1 LIMDGC
7 SSDRTL
13 EIAHSFPHL
22 TVHSGRDRGLY
33 DAMNRGAFF
42 ARGEWLIFLQA
53 DDWLPEGALAAFQ
66 AAMGKN
72 PAAEIL
78 TGSAEA
84 VHQIGESLWETRWQ
98 RASAADKALTIENIA
113 LGEPMLNARA
123 IRKSLFKKTG
133 PFDLA
138 YSLASDRDFLLKL
151 TALQPQVATID
162 APTYRYRWHNG
173 SRTMNAG
180 NSLSRRLAAE
190 NLAIARKHLSALSW
204 TAEDKLSLRAWHS
217 RQSLQAAL
225 CALEAFDPIGFVRVV
240 PQAVTRDPSWP
251 LHSPGSL
258 RNVLRAGSAGAFA
271 QSRNSVACSP
281 GKNRPVKNHRADFF
295 AWLICQRSESP
306 LFWNTFIRLIK
317 SKASRKDSATNQS
330 KSHAKSQNLTC
341 EKSVERLQYA
351 GAFGSPCCNS
361 FLFFAAAG
369 LV

>member
-1 LIMDGC
+1 MALPAAPLFTIITPTLNASATLEDAVCSAMGQGIEYEHLIMDGC

-42 ARGEWLIFLQA
+42 ARGEWLVFLQA
-53 DDWLPEGALAAFQ
+53 DDWLPEGALAAFR

-84 VHQIGESLWETRWQ
+84 VRQIGENLWDPQWQ
-98 RASAADKALTIENIA
+98 RTSDADKALTIENIA

-123 IRKSLFKKTG
+123 IRKSLFKKAG

-151 TALQPQVATID
+151 IVLQPQAATVD
-162 APTYRYRWHNG
+162 APTYRYRWHEG

-180 NSLSRRLAAE
+180 NSLSRRLTAE
-190 NLAIARKHLSALSW
+190 NLAIARKHLCDLSW
-204 TAEDKLSLRAWHS
+204 SAADKLSLRDWHS

-225 CALEAFDPIGFVRVV
+225 CALEAFDPIGFFRVI
-240 PQAVTRDPSWP
+240 PPAVARDPSWP
-251 LHSPGSL
+251 F
-258 RNVLRAGSAGAFA
+258 VFAGEFAKCFAGWAGRGFRTKSQLNRL
-271 QSRNSVACSP
+271 QSRQ
-281 GKNRPVKNHRADFF
+281 D
-295 AWLICQRSESP
+295 
-306 LFWNTFIRLIK
+306 
-317 SKASRKDSATNQS
+317 
-330 KSHAKSQNLTC
+330 
-341 EKSVERLQYA
+341 
-351 GAFGSPCCNS
+351 
-361 FLFFAAAG
+361 
-369 LV
+369 

>member
-1 LIMDGC
+1 MALPAAPLFTIITPTLNASATLEDAVCSAMGQGIEYEHLIMDGC

-66 AAMGKN
+66 AAMEKN

-84 VHQIGESLWETRWQ
+84 VRQIGEGLLDPQWQ
-98 RASAADKALTIENIA
+98 RTSDADKALTIQNIA

-123 IRKSLFKKTG
+123 IRKSLFKKAS

-151 TALQPQVATID
+151 TALQPQAATVD
-162 APTYRYRWHNG
+162 APTYRYRWHEG

-180 NSLSRRLAAE
+180 NSLSRRLTAE
-190 NLAIARKHLSALSW
+190 NLAIAEKHLQSSAEPAMRRLL
-204 TAEDKLSLRAWHS
+204 KLWHH

-225 CALEAFDPIGFVRVV
+225 CALEALQPLAFL
-240 PQAVTRDPSWP
+240 QASFRATRINPSWP
-251 LHSPGSL
+251 PACVAEFL
-258 RNVLRAGSAGAFA
+258 RCFTGWAGRGF
-271 QSRNSVACSP
+271 
-281 GKNRPVKNHRADFF
+281 KT
-295 AWLICQRSESP
+295 RSQI
-306 LFWNTFIRLIK
+306 T
-317 SKASRKDSATNQS
+317 
-330 KSHAKSQNLTC
+330 SQ
-341 EKSVERLQYA
+341 
-351 GAFGSPCCNS
+351 
-361 FLFFAAAG
+361 
-369 LV
+369 

>member
-1 LIMDGC
+1 MAPPAAPLFTIITPTLNASATLEDAVCSAMGQGIECEHLIMDGC

-66 AAMGKN
+66 VTMGKN

-84 VHQIGESLWETRWQ
+84 VHQIAENLWDTRWQ
-98 RASAADKALTIENIA
+98 RTSDADKALTVENIA

-123 IRKSLFKKTG
+123 IRKSLFKKAG

-151 TALQPQVATID
+151 TTIQPPTATVE
-162 APTYRYRWHNG
+162 APTYRYRWHEG

-180 NSLSRRLAAE
+180 NSLSRGLTAE
-190 NLAIARKHLSALSW
+190 NLAIAEKHLKWPSSPSAHRLL
-204 TAEDKLSLRAWHS
+204 KIWHQ
-217 RQSLQAAL
+217 RQSTQAAL
-225 CALEAFDPIGFVRVV
+225 CAFEALQPLGVIKTVIRAISINPAWPNAFVAEFFRCFIGWVGRGFK
-240 PQAVTRDPSWP
+240 TR
-251 LHSPGSL
+251 
-258 RNVLRAGSAGAFA
+258 
-271 QSRNSVACSP
+271 
-281 GKNRPVKNHRADFF
+281 
-295 AWLICQRSESP
+295 
-306 LFWNTFIRLIK
+306 
-317 SKASRKDSATNQS
+317 
-330 KSHAKSQNLTC
+330 SQIT
-341 EKSVERLQYA
+341 S
-351 GAFGSPCCNS
+351 
-361 FLFFAAAG
+361 
-369 LV
+369 